1 MPLIITIALGVV
13 LGIII
18 LNCLPEIFNLVLIV
32 IFLAML
38 IIALMLIW
46 EYYKL
51 VLVIIALL
59 GLFIGMPIAFSYL
72 WRKLPIMVQWV
83 LRLIGWGVP
92 AVLVTALWIWF
103 FYAIVSGQTALKLLE
118 SCFVI
123 PISAVP
129 AFGFCFA
136 FYRTLKKSDK
146 LVNIGS
152 APPKN

>member
-18 LNCLPEIFNLVLIV
+18 LNCLPEIFSLVMIV
-32 IFLAML
+32 IFLAL
-38 IIALMLIW
+38 IIIALMLIW
-46 EYYKL
+46 EYYRL

-59 GLFIGMPIAFSYL
+59 GLFIGIPLCFSYL
-72 WRKLPIMVQWV
+72 WRKLPFHVQWIF
-83 LRLIGWGVP
+83 RLFGWGVP

-103 FYAIVSGQTALKLLE
+103 VYAIVSGQTALKTLE

-123 PISAVP
+123 LISAAP
-129 AFGFCFA
+129 MFGFCFA
-136 FYRTLKKSDK
+136 FYRTWKKPDK

-152 APPKN
+152 DPS